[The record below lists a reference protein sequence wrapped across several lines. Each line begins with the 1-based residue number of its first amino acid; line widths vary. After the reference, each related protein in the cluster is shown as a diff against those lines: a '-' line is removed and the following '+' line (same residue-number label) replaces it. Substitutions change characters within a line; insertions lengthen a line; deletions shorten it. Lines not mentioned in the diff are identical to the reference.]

1 MTEAADVYQTKK
13 FLGFFTTLCLAAQL
27 SRTPDE
33 TVAKLAKRYRKQ
45 LNATQLIACMTGIS
59 KSPTPA
65 AATLIAY
72 RTFRNELPFSMW
84 FETGEL

>member
-1 MTEAADVYQTKK
+1 MNQAAEEYQVKK
-13 FLGFFTTLCLAAQL
+13 FLGFFTTLCLAAHL

-59 KSPTPA
+59 KSKTPA
-65 AATLIAY
+65 TATLIAY
-72 RTFRNELPFSMW
+72 RTFKKELPFAMW